1 MRLLAGLSSLLS
13 LAAFLYFLA
22 HDEIVL
28 YGDAVAH
35 INIAR
40 RLFDSRTPGVLQL
53 GTVWLPLPHLL
64 ATPLVWSDWAWRSG
78 AGASLVSMIAY
89 VAGALGIFRLVRNG
103 LERLNAE
110 PDPARLA
117 AWLAVLIYAANP
129 NLLYLQAT
137 AMTESL
143 SLALLIWATVFFA
156 EFAAHLRDPEP
167 DQARAAPFL
176 LRCGLAL
183 AAGMLTRYDSW
194 FAGGLFGVA
203 ALAAVLSQARPAG
216 GPWWRIRS
224 RWRRPL
230 AVFVL
235 ICAAGPLLWLA
246 YNSQAY
252 GNPLE
257 FATGPYSA
265 RAIEARSAHAG
276 SPPYPGWHSPAVAAL
291 YFVKSAK
298 LNLGEWTTNYT
309 WFPLA
314 LLGSLLVLLLE
325 RSLWP
330 WLLLWVPLPFYALS
344 IAYGGVPIFLPVWW
358 PFSYYN
364 VRYGIQSLPA
374 VAVFVAAAFY
384 VVMSWTRSP
393 RWRPGVIAA
402 AFALVAAAYGQAWL
416 AVPVSLREAQVN
428 SRARLV
434 LERALACR
442 LQQLPPSATL
452 LMYVGEHSG
461 ALERAGIPFRR
472 TINEGNKP
480 RFNWSLIAPD
490 TDTDYVVSGAGDP
503 VAAAVARNSR
513 GLTPMATLSVPGQG
527 MVVIYRSDRRRR

>member
-1 MRLLAGLSSLLS
+1 MG
-13 LAAFLYFLA
+13 AFAYYFSRG
-22 HDEIVL
+22 EILL

-40 RLFDSRTPGVLQL
+40 RLFDSRTPGLLQL

-64 ATPLVWSDWAWRSG
+64 AAPFLLSDWAWRSG
-78 AGASLVSMIAY
+78 FGASLVSMVAY
-89 VAGALGIFRLVRNG
+89 VAGTLGIFRLVRSG
-103 LERLNAE
+103 LAGVEAK
-110 PDPARLA
+110 PGPARLA
-117 AWLAVLIYAANP
+117 GWLAALIYAANP

-143 SLALLIWATVFFA
+143 SLGLLIWATVFFA
-156 EFAAHLRDPEP
+156 EFVAQLRDPATG
-167 DQARAAPFL
+167 QALAARSL
-176 LRCGLAL
+176 IRCALAL

-203 ALAAVLSQARPAG
+203 ALATVLAQGRPAG
-216 GPWWRIRS
+216 RPWWRVPS
-224 RWRRPL
+224 CWRRPL
-230 AVFVL
+230 AAFVL

-276 SPPYPGWHSPAVAAL
+276 GPHYPGWHSPVVAAL

-298 LNLGEWTTNYT
+298 LNLGEWSGNYT
-309 WFPLA
+309 WLPVA
-314 LLGSLLVLLLE
+314 ILGAVLVLLLE
-325 RSLWP
+325 PSLWP
-330 WLLLWVPLPFYALS
+330 WLLLWAPLPFYALS

-364 VRYGIQSLPA
+364 VRYGIQLLPA
-374 VAVFVAAAFY
+374 VAVFVAAACY
-384 VVMSWTRSP
+384 LAMSWARLPS
-393 RWRPGVIAA
+393 WRRGVAAA
-402 AFALVAAAYGQAWL
+402 AFALVAAAYLQAWL

-428 SRARLV
+428 SRDRLV

-442 LQQLPPSATL
+442 LQQLPSSATIL
-452 LMYVGEHSG
+452 AYVGEHSG
-461 ALERAGIPFRR
+461 ALQRAGIPFRR

-480 RFNWSLIAPD
+480 RFNWSLIAPGAD
-490 TDTDYVVSGAGDP
+490 ADYVIGGAGDP
-503 VAAAVARNSR
+503 VAAAVAANSR
-513 GLTPMATLSVPGQG
+513 GLTPVAVLSAPGQWT
-527 MVVIYRSDRRRR
+527 VVIYRSDRRRR